1 MQYFHY
7 LLVSNQHKWSVYS
20 CWLVSSIARA
30 LSRYRRSHGSNSR
43 TAYTFHLFRL
53 NFRYCF
59 KNVLNCDNHLHL
71 LICSSNTWHSYV
83 YSGLV
88 YHVDNQYLHFY
99 FSALFSY
106 NLMRNLLQYFY
117 QVPHEGSQYIAVLL
131 ATPHNC
137 CSQTLLTAAILNN
150 SSIFARVA
158 LFPTK

>member
-1 MQYFHY
+1 MNKTRFRSFVRIQFF
-7 LLVSNQHKWSVYS
+7 QI
-20 CWLVSSIARA
+20 VSSVGRA
-30 LSRYRRSHGSNSR
+30 LYRYRRGHGFNSCI
-43 TAYTFHLFRL
+43 AYCFFLFRL
-53 NFRYCF
+53 NFHHCF
-59 KNVLNCDNHLHL
+59 KIVFNCDDHLHL

-83 YSGLV
+83 YSGLI

-131 ATPHNC
+131 ATPHSC

-150 SSIFARVA
+150 SSIFARIA
-158 LFPTK
+158 LFPTKL